1 MPDKMNITPQALDRE
16 RIQHIFMWQIMSGRT
31 VRSLLMVGLMVCS
44 SFVAGCTG
52 ALDFTVDPRAN
63 LAAYPLLIQEG
74 ETVTFDA
81 RDSEPIEGV
90 ITDYLW
96 DFGDGQTA
104 DTTTGFTSHRYATFG
119 IFIVELTVVNDQGG
133 KDRATT
139 SITVNG
145 APLLNLTY
153 PESIRSGDSVRL
165 DASNSV
171 DPEGDELNF
180 EWDLDWGEDSD
191 GDGDMR
197 NDIDS
202 TESTVLLPTNRSG
215 TIQGSL
221 TVTDSSDAMVKE
233 LFTLEINT
241 RRYEVTWE
249 TKELEYSWDE
259 YLDQGQQWEG
269 SITPGEDGR
278 VTAFIGVLE
287 LQQDLVAPQD
297 NFTLSIFIVED
308 NYDKSAQT
316 GGGNITSNES
326 TSASLSA
333 ENMNPNGEDGIYDS
347 DSEEALLQQLL
358 TASGTRSGQGTW
370 IWSVTAQQADPDP
383 LFEGAPD
390 PDPGND
396 WTLKVTVTVLIPK
409 LTEIAYE

>member
-1 MPDKMNITPQALDRE
+1 
-16 RIQHIFMWQIMSGRT
+16 MWRLMSGRT
-31 VRSLLMVGLMVCS
+31 VRSLLMVGLMICS

-63 LAAYPLLIQEG
+63 LSAYPLLIQEG

-90 ITDYLW
+90 ITEYIW

-104 DTTTGFTSHRYATFG
+104 ETTTGFTSHRYATFG
-119 IFIVELTVVNDQGG
+119 IFTVELTVINDQGG
-133 KDRATT
+133 EDQATT
-139 SITVNG
+139 TVNVNG

-153 PESIRSGDSVRL
+153 PDSIRSGDSVRL
-165 DASNSV
+165 DASKSV

-180 EWDLDWGEDSD
+180 EWDLNLGEDSD

-202 TESTVLLPTNRSG
+202 TEPTVLLPTNRSG

-221 TVTDSSDAMVKE
+221 TATDSFDAMVKQF
-233 LFTLEINT
+233 FTLEINS

-249 TKELEYSWDE
+249 SKEIEYSWDE

-269 SITPGEDGR
+269 NITPGEGGR
-278 VTAFIGVLE
+278 LTSFLGVLE
-287 LQQDLVAPQD
+287 LQQDILAPQD

-308 NYDKSAQT
+308 GYDKSAQT
-316 GGGNITSNES
+316 GGGNLTANES
-326 TSASLSA
+326 ASATLSA
-333 ENMNPNGEDGIYDS
+333 DNMNPAGENGIYDS

-358 TASGTRSGQGTW
+358 TSSGNRSGQGTW
-370 IWSVTAQQADPDP
+370 VWSVSAQQADPDP

-396 WTLKVTVTVLIPK
+396 WTLTVTVTVLIPK

>member
-1 MPDKMNITPQALDRE
+1 
-16 RIQHIFMWQIMSGRT
+16 MWRMVSERT
-31 VRSLLMVGLMVCS
+31 VRSLLMASLMVCS
-44 SFVAGCTG
+44 SLVAGCTG

-63 LAAYPLLIQEG
+63 LTAYPLQIQEG

-90 ITDYLW
+90 ITEYLW
-96 DFGDGQTA
+96 DFGDGQTSE
-104 DTTTGFTSHRYATFG
+104 TTTGFTSHRYATFG
-119 IFIVELTVVNDQGG
+119 RFTVELTVINDQGG
-133 KDRATT
+133 KDQATT
-139 SITVNG
+139 TVNVNG
-145 APLLNLTY
+145 VPLLNLTY
-153 PESIRSGDSVRL
+153 PDSIRSGDSVRL

-180 EWDLDWGEDSD
+180 EWDLNWGEDSD

-221 TVTDSSDAMVKE
+221 TATDSADAMVKQ
-233 LFTLEINT
+233 LFTLEINS

-249 TKELEYSWDE
+249 SKEIEYSWDE

-269 SITPGEDGR
+269 NITPGDDGR
-278 VTAFIGVLE
+278 VTSFLGVLE
-287 LQQDLVAPQD
+287 LQQDILAPQD
-297 NFTLSIFIVED
+297 NFTLSIFIVND
-308 NYDKSAQT
+308 GYDKSAQT
-316 GGGNITSNES
+316 GEGNITSNES
-326 TSASLSA
+326 ASATLSA
-333 ENMNPNGEDGIYDS
+333 DNMNPAGEDGIYDS

-358 TASGTRSGQGTW
+358 STSGTRSGQGTW
-370 IWSVTAQQADPDP
+370 VWSVSAQQAVPDP

-396 WTLKVTVTVLIPK
+396 WTLTVTVTLLIPK

>member
-1 MPDKMNITPQALDRE
+1 MLDKMAKIPQALDRV
-16 RIQHIFMWQIMSGRT
+16 RLQHISMWGLMNGRT
-31 VRSLLMVGLMVCS
+31 VRSFLMVGLMVCS

-52 ALDFTVDPRAN
+52 ALDFTVDPRAS
-63 LAAYPLLIQEG
+63 LTAYPLLIQEG

-81 RDSEPIEGV
+81 RESEPIEGV
-90 ITDYLW
+90 ITKYLW

-119 IFIVELTVVNDQGG
+119 IFTVELTVVNDQGG
-133 KDRATT
+133 EDQA
-139 SITVNG
+139 ITMINVNG
-145 APLLNLTY
+145 APILNLTY

-165 DASNSV
+165 DASGSE

-180 EWDLDWGEDSD
+180 EWDLNWGEDSD

-202 TESTVLLPTNRSG
+202 TDSTALLPTNRSG
-215 TIQGSL
+215 TIQGSV
-221 TVTDSSDAMVKE
+221 TVTDSADAMVKQ
-233 LFTLEINT
+233 LFTLEINP

-249 TKELEYSWDE
+249 TKEIEYSWDE

-269 SITPGEDGR
+269 NITPGEDGR
-278 VTAFIGVLE
+278 VTAFLGVLE
-287 LQQDLVAPQD
+287 LQQDILAPQD
-297 NFTLSIFIVED
+297 NFTLSIFIVND
-308 NYDKSAQT
+308 GYDDSAQT
-316 GGGNITSNES
+316 EGGNLTANES
-326 TSASLSA
+326 ASASLSA
-333 ENMNPNGEDGIYDS
+333 DNMNPAGEDGIYDS
-347 DSEEALLQQLL
+347 DSEEDLLQQLL
-358 TASGTRSGQGTW
+358 ESSETRTGQGTW
-370 IWSVTAQQADPDP
+370 VWSVLAQQADPDP

-396 WTLKVTVTVLIPK
+396 WTLTVTVTVSIPK